1 MLQLLRDKAQSTFI
15 QIIVVIIAL
24 VFIFWGVGTNMMGS
38 RQAALVVNGEE
49 ISFEQFQQTYDRVY
63 QRLSDQF
70 GGNVPKGLVETLGIK
85 QQAINQLVQAT
96 LLRQGAE
103 KMGIVVSREEIRKV
117 IQNMVQFQENG
128 VFSLERYKA
137 ILAQNRLNPTKFE
150 ASMQHDRLAE
160 TASRKISNFA
170 TVATDYEIRDLF
182 NQINE
187 KIALDYVKISPSR
200 FSDKVEINDSI
211 LADWFQKVKD
221 NYKTEPQLKLKYL
234 AFTYDAVGKKIEID
248 PAEIESYY
256 NSNKK
261 LFTVK
266 EQRHARHI
274 LFKAEKDAPEAIRK
288 EKETT
293 AAEVLKLARG
303 GRDFVELAKE
313 YSEGPSRESGGDLG
327 FFEKGSMVIPFDTAV
342 FAMQPGDISDV
353 IKTRYG
359 YHIIKLEEVK
369 PASVKPL
376 TEVKE
381 KIVQI
386 LQRKK
391 AEEIAFQVANTA
403 YEGIISAGSL
413 KKYTEK
419 YPDTKVI
426 ETDFFTRSDPPQILA
441 DDPQFLSKCFEL
453 NRGEL
458 SSLIKGQSG
467 YGIFFAEDLKNPEI
481 PSLEKVRERVLAD
494 YKKEKSMELAEKSAA
509 EILAQL
515 RAGKDFAVVA
525 PEHGFELLQ
534 TGFLSKREK
543 NGKSDFPGEL
553 LAKVF
558 LLSPSSPLPEK
569 PEKVNNELYVFRYLD
584 SKVPE
589 MTEASEEVAK
599 LKNDLLR
606 FKQQQLLSAWLM
618 HQEKTA
624 KITKHKSL

>member
-70 GGNVPKGLVETLGIK
+70 GGNVPKGLVETLGVK

-117 IQNMVQFQENG
+117 IQNMIQFQENG

-187 KIALDYVKISPSR
+187 KIALDYVKISPSQ

-419 YPDTKVI
+419 HPDTKVI
-426 ETDFFTRSDPPQILA
+426 ETDYFTRSDPPQILA

-481 PSLEKVRERVLAD
+481 PSLEEVRERVLAD

-525 PEHGFELLQ
+525 PEHGLELLQ
-534 TGFLSKREK
+534 TGFLSKRER

-584 SKVPE
+584 SKVP
-589 MTEASEEVAK
+589 
-599 LKNDLLR
+599 
-606 FKQQQLLSAWLM
+606 
-618 HQEKTA
+618 
-624 KITKHKSL
+624 